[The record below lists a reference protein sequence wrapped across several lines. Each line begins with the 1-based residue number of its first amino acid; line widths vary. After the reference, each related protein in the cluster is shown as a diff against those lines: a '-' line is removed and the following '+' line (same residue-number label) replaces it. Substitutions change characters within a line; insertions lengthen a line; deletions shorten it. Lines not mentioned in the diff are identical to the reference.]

1 MIWVWYWIQTTT
13 AGWLAYIMHWGLG
26 IASIILLVAGAIF
39 SQSIPIIGP
48 YLHEIRKDMLWAAAA
63 IALFLGGQW
72 VGAHDA
78 ANRCD
83 KKAVV
88 IEKIVKQVVKGT
100 TTPKAAGQK
109 DKYDSPN
116 N

>member
-1 MIWVWYWIQTTT
+1 MFVWYWVQTTF
-13 AGWLAYIMHWGLG
+13 AGWWAFAWHWGVG
-26 IASIILLVAGAIF
+26 VFSIIALVAGAIF
-39 SQSIPIIGP
+39 SQSIPLIGP
-48 YLHEIRKDMLWAAAA
+48 YLHEVRKDMLWAAAG

-100 TTPKAAGQK
+100 TTPKAKTQK
-109 DKYDSPN
+109 DKWDDPN

>member
-1 MIWVWYWIQTTT
+1 MLVWYWLQTTF
-13 AGWLAYIMHWGLG
+13 AGVWAYVFHWGIG
-26 IASIILLVAGAIF
+26 IASIILLIAGAIF

-48 YLHEIRKDMLWAAAA
+48 YLHEIRKDMLWAAFG

-72 VGAHDA
+72 VGNHDA

-100 TTPKAAGQK
+100 TTPKAATQK
-109 DKYDSPN
+109 DKYDSPDN
-116 N
+116 